1 VSEATIRHKL
11 SRIFLDS
18 NVLFSGFHSPTG
30 SPSIIIRHFVEGKL
44 VVVVSQQVLQ
54 EVVRTF
60 NKKLPEALPALKRFL
75 LCSPLEVIGDPK
87 PEDVAHWTKLLHEG
101 DAAIIAAA
109 IAAEPDFFV
118 TGDSHFLRNSRVKKE
133 SGLQI
138 CSPSDLLRNLGLE
151 GTG

>member
-1 VSEATIRHKL
+1 MGEATIRPKL

-30 SPSIIIRHFVEGKL
+30 SPGIIIRHFVEGKL
-44 VVVVSQQVLQ
+44 VVVVSRQVLQ

-75 LCSPLEVIGDPK
+75 LCSPLEVIGDPD
-87 PEDVAHWTKLLHEG
+87 PEDVARWTKLLHEE
-101 DAAIIAAA
+101 DATIIAAA
-109 IAAEPDFFV
+109 IVAEPDFFV
-118 TGDSHFLRNSRVKKE
+118 TGDSHFLSNSRVKKE
-133 SGLQI
+133 SGLQV

-151 GTG
+151 EIS